1 MLVLWY
7 NRHDSQVGL
16 SARPAVHS
24 PGAALGLGANGPS
37 GPHDASLT
45 FKFQM
50 HTKKRILLKM
60 FCFVFF
66 FPNMFLPSPLLCLKD
81 ELSVIFSQSFL
92 LTNLG
97 KVNGSVHAL
106 LSPPRLSGSW
116 HLSPWGVSVC
126 VQTGHCE
133 VCDSYTL
140 CPIHP
145 VPQNLCVF

>member
-1 MLVLWY
+1 
-7 NRHDSQVGL
+7 
-16 SARPAVHS
+16 
-24 PGAALGLGANGPS
+24 
-37 GPHDASLT
+37 
-45 FKFQM
+45 M
-50 HTKKRILLKM
+50 HAKKRILLKM
-60 FCFVFF
+60 FCLVF
-66 FPNMFLPSPLLCLKD
+66 LSQHVSSSPPPLCLKD

-126 VQTGHCE
+126 VKTGHCE

-140 CPIHP
+140 CPRTCVPHCLEILHVSRARGTMSEWRGLCLWSP
-145 VPQNLCVF
+145 VSSLHCHHSWVLQPWA